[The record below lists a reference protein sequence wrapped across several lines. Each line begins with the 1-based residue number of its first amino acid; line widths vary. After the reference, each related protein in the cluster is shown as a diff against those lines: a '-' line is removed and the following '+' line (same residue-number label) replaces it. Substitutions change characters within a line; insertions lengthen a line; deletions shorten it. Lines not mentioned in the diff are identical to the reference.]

1 MVAETDDKEER
12 TEESEETGETLSADT
27 ALIGWLGAI
36 HAELRASRVEFR
48 EGLQA
53 ARAEFRE
60 GLRET
65 RRELSDRIDRV
76 DERVGGVDERV
87 GRTNERVG
95 GVEARVAR
103 IEGGIEAERAG
114 KNRTIM
120 WLGIGVAVLAAL
132 ATAAG
137 VTVGVIGLLN

>member
-36 HAELRASRVEFR
+36 HSEIRAMRVEFR
-48 EGLQA
+48 EEIQA

-60 GLRET
+60 ELRET
-65 RRELSDRIDRV
+65 RSELSERIDRV
-76 DERVGGVDERV
+76 EERGI
-87 GRTNERVG
+87 RTE
-95 GVEARVAR
+95 ERVAR
-103 IEGGIEAERAG
+103 IEGGIEAERDR
-114 KNRTIM
+114 KNRIIM
-120 WLGIGVAVLAAL
+120 WLGIGVGILAAL
-132 ATAAG
+132 ATVAG

>member
-36 HAELRASRVEFR
+36 HSEIRAQRAEFR
-48 EGLQA
+48 EEIQA

-60 GLRET
+60 ELQAARVEFREELRET
-65 RRELSDRIDRV
+65 RSELSERIDRV
-76 DERVGGVDERV
+76 EERGI
-87 GRTNERVG
+87 RTE
-95 GVEARVAR
+95 ERVAR
-103 IEGGIEAERAG
+103 IEGGIEAERAR
-114 KNRTIM
+114 KNRVIM
-120 WLGIGVAVLAAL
+120 WLGIGVGIFAAL

-137 VTVGVIGLLN
+137 VTVGLIGLLN